1 MRGAMPPIG
10 GDMQDDSD
18 QFPSLVES
26 VGNSLEGKD
35 ADIVVTVL
43 ALLLANASCMGG
55 LNADHVLGYV
65 ARVMHGVYAE
75 VDHEDE
81 TIH

>member
-18 QFPSLVES
+18 QFPDLIES
-26 VGNSLEGKD
+26 VGSSLTGKD
-35 ADIVVTVL
+35 ADTVVTVL

-55 LNADHVLGYV
+55 LNAEHVLSYV
-65 ARVMHGVYAE
+65 ARVMRGVYAE

>member
-18 QFPSLVES
+18 QFPDLIES
-26 VGNSLEGKD
+26 VGSSLTGKD
-35 ADIVVTVL
+35 ADTVVTVL

-55 LNADHVLGYV
+55 LNAEHELSYV
-65 ARVMHGVYAE
+65 ARVMRGVYAE

>member
-1 MRGAMPPIG
+1 MRGALPPIG

-18 QFPSLVES
+18 QFPDLIES
-26 VGNSLEGKD
+26 VGNSLTGKD
-35 ADIVVTVL
+35 ADTVVTVL

-75 VDHEDE
+75 VDHEDK

>member
-18 QFPSLVES
+18 QFPDLIES
-26 VGNSLEGKD
+26 VGSSLTGKD
-35 ADIVVTVL
+35 ADTVVTVL

-55 LNADHVLGYV
+55 LNADHVLSYV

-75 VDHEDE
+75 VDHDNE

>member
-1 MRGAMPPIG
+1 
-10 GDMQDDSD
+10 MQDNFD
-18 QFPSLVES
+18 QFPLLIES
-26 VGNSLEGKD
+26 VGSSLEGKD

-55 LNADHVLGYV
+55 LNAEHVLSYV
-65 ARVMHGVYAE
+65 ARVMRGVYAE
-75 VDHEDE
+75 VDHDDE